1 MYGGFSRSVF
11 GSVSGRSSPES
22 VSEDLAEPSSG
33 FRDKFATSLGG
44 NNVNRGREPCQIY
57 EQGIP
62 EQHPFRGI
70 SGFFFQIKNIT
81 RVLQTVETFSNIF
94 VIITEDLQPS
104 FTLTE
109 DFK

>member
-62 EQHPFRGI
+62 GRHPFRGI
-70 SGFFFQIKNIT
+70 QGFFFRIKNIT
-81 RVLQTVETFSNIF
+81 LVL
-94 VIITEDLQPS
+94 
-104 FTLTE
+104 
-109 DFK
+109 